1 MPKDEPRAAWLA
13 DETPAEK
20 RRRAATIY
28 RKLDAAYPEAT
39 VALRFSNPLE
49 LVIATVLSAQSTDAT
64 VNRVTETLFQKY
76 RRPEDYLASAP
87 GELERDIYAT
97 GFFNQK
103 AKAIRGIAQLLV
115 EEFGGVVPGTMEE
128 LTRLPGVA
136 RKTANIVLGNAF
148 DTVVGIAV
156 DTHVHRL
163 SFRLGFSDQK
173 DPNKVERDLMAL
185 FPKARWFH
193 LTYLLIEHGRA
204 ICLAKAPRCD
214 ACVVNEL
221 CPASRVPTGRKR
233 RTTPKTGGARPT
245 TRSAPRA
252 SGTSRPR
259 RR

>member
-1 MPKDEPRAAWLA
+1 MVLPKGEQRAAWLN
-13 DETPAEK
+13 DETASGK
-20 RRRAATIY
+20 RKRASTIY

-39 VALRFSNPLE
+39 VALRFTNPLE

-64 VNRVTETLFQKY
+64 VNKVTESLFAKY
-76 RRPEDYLASAP
+76 RTPQDYLASAP
-87 GELERDIYAT
+87 GELEKDIYQT

-115 EEFGGVVPGTMEE
+115 EEFGGEVPGTMEE

-148 DTVVGIAV
+148 GIVEGIAV

-163 SFRLGFSDQK
+163 SYRLGFSDEK

-185 FPKARWFH
+185 FPKVKWFH

-204 ICLAKAPRCD
+204 ICLAKAPKCEV
-214 ACVVNEL
+214 CVVNQI
-221 CPASRVPTGRKR
+221 CPASRVPTSGKKR
-233 RTTPKTGGARPT
+233 AR
-245 TRSAPRA
+245 RASPRA
-252 SGTSRPR
+252 SGTARTR
-259 RR
+259 HR

>member
-1 MPKDEPRAAWLA
+1 MPKDEPRAAWFA

-20 RRRAATIY
+20 RKRAATIE

-39 VALRFSNPLE
+39 VALRFTNPLE

-64 VNRVTETLFQKY
+64 VNKVTETLFQKY
-76 RRPEDYLASAP
+76 RTPQDYLASAP
-87 GELERDIYAT
+87 GELERDIYPT

-103 AKAIRGIAQLLV
+103 AKAIRGIAQLV
-115 EEFGGVVPGTMEE
+115 VDEFGGEIPGTMEE

-148 DTVVGIAV
+148 GIVEGIAV

-185 FPKARWFH
+185 FPKKKWFH
-193 LTYLLIEHGRA
+193 TTYLLIEHGRA

-214 ACVVNEL
+214 SCVVNQL
-221 CPASRVPTGRKR
+221 CPASRVPTSAKR
-233 RTTPKTGGARPT
+233 RSASTK
-245 TRSAPRA
+245 RSVPRA
-252 SGTSRPR
+252 AGTSRR
-259 RR
+259 RRP